1 MLEPVFING
10 INELL
15 SSSRILNITGK
26 AGSGKTNLALHL
38 AAELLCNDESCI
50 WVQASELFP
59 YNRLKQIYE
68 KERLSK
74 ILDHIFLIPKNR
86 PIQSYGEQRKVIQN
100 LTDSKTILPPETK
113 IIVIDNI
120 SHHLRFEVGSSHSEI
135 ARIMNIQNQ
144 FYEEQLLP
152 LISLCNLNFIN
163 LILIH
168 EITYDPSINDSRNFF
183 YKLYDRIRSITIVLR
198 NQVNS
203 QKKKM
208 EISYLN
214 SQKEFFY
221 TIDQK
226 GLHIDIEH

>member
-1 MLEPVFING
+1 MK
-10 INELL
+10 ELL
-15 SSSRILNITGK
+15 SYSRILNISGE

-38 AAELLCNDESCI
+38 TAELLCNDESCI

-68 KERLSK
+68 KEKLSK
-74 ILDHIFLIPKNR
+74 ILDQIFLIPKNR
-86 PIQSYGEQRKVIQN
+86 PIQSYEEQRNIIQN
-100 LTDSKTILPPETK
+100 LTNPNTMLPPEMK

-120 SHHLRFEVGSSHSEI
+120 SHHLRFEVGALQSEI
-135 ARIMNIQNQ
+135 PRIMSIQNQ

-152 LISLCNLNFIN
+152 LISLCNLNLIN
-163 LILIH
+163 LVLIH
-168 EITYDPSINDSRNFF
+168 EITYDPSINKTRNFF
-183 YKLYDRIRSITIVLR
+183 YKLYDRIKAITIVLR
-198 NQVNS
+198 NQVNT

-226 GLHIDIEH
+226 GLHIDIKH